1 MNKVRYILI
10 LCLLVTGLAAP
21 AQTAAERWIRVKT
34 YEQVLRDNLWNGSQN
49 INGVRQDTISRS
61 YAGFTGEYEGGGM
74 RDTWQAERGWSAG
87 ASTAS
92 VQHLERMSLKGSFS
106 FIQTEGYG
114 MCGSMFIKPGFYP
127 VDVLEFTP
135 GRKTLQTYSFDG
147 GISYDIAPS
156 WRIGA
161 VMDFESSNIAKR
173 KDLRHSNWRL
183 DLKVAPGIMFHSENF
198 AAGAALLLRKT
209 SETVEATQ
217 VGTSESS
224 YYAFLDK
231 GQMYGVYSIWTG
243 NGVHLDEDGVNGFPA
258 RDFSYG
264 AALQVQYKDFFAE
277 AEYIHTSG
285 TIGEKE
291 YIWFRFPADSFK
303 TRLAYRL
310 VTGKATHYARLVLD
324 WNGRKLNESILEKVT
339 ANGVSTVTNHGSN
352 RIATERGISLD
363 PEYEYITS
371 RIEVLAKAH
380 IGIDKDMASQ
390 IYPYIHT
397 QSVTTYGANARVKAF
412 TGPWTFTAE
421 AGYCGGRTS
430 EDSWMVG
437 EQTGVQTAPYRLQDW
452 YDKQME
458 FKTASRLLAGL
469 SARYDIA
476 RGIYT
481 ELSGE
486 WMHGFDLKYLAG
498 PDRFSTTLTIGYDF

>member
-1 MNKVRYILI
+1 MNKVRHILI
-10 LCLLVTGLAAP
+10 LCLFVTGLAAS
-21 AQTAAERWIRVKT
+21 AQTAAERWSRVKT
-34 YEQVLRDNLWNGSQN
+34 YEQVLRDNLWNGSLN
-49 INGVRQDTISRS
+49 INGVRQDTVSRS

-74 RDTWQAERGWSAG
+74 RDTWQAEQSWSAG
-87 ASTAS
+87 AATAS
-92 VQHLERMSLKGSFS
+92 VKHMENMSLKGSFS
-106 FIQTEGYG
+106 FTQTEGYG

-161 VMDFESSNIAKR
+161 VMEFESANIAKR

-183 DLKVAPGIMFHSENF
+183 DLKVAPGIMYHSEDF
-198 AAGAALLLRKT
+198 AAGAALLLHKT
-209 SETVEATQ
+209 SETVEAAQ

-243 NGVHLDEDGVNGFPA
+243 NGVHLDEAGVNGFPV

-264 AALQVQYKDFFAE
+264 AALQAQYKDFFAE
-277 AEYIHTSG
+277 TEYIHTSG
-285 TIGEKE
+285 SIGEKE

-303 TRLAYRL
+303 TRLAYRH
-310 VTGKATHYARLVLD
+310 TCGKDTHYARLVFGWDGRRLD
-324 WNGRKLNESILEKVT
+324 ESILEKVT

-352 RIATERGISLD
+352 RIATEKGFALD
-363 PEYEYITS
+363 PEYEYITDK
-371 RIEVLAKAH
+371 IEVLAKAS
-380 IGIDKDMASQ
+380 IGISEDMASQ

-437 EQTGVQTAPYRLQDW
+437 EQTGVQTAPYRLQNW
-452 YDKQME
+452 YDRQME

>member
-10 LCLLVTGLAAP
+10 LCLLVTGLAAS
-21 AQTAAERWIRVKT
+21 AQTATEQWSRAKT

-49 INGVRQDTISRS
+49 INGVRQDSTSRS
-61 YAGFTGEYEGGGM
+61 YAGFFGKYEGGQM
-74 RDTWQAERGWSAG
+74 RDTWQAEQSWSAG
-87 ASTAS
+87 ATTAS

-106 FIQTEGYG
+106 FTQTEGYG

-183 DLKVAPGIMFHSENF
+183 DMEVAPGMMYHSGDF
-198 AAGAALLLRKT
+198 AAGVVYLFRKT
-209 SETVEATQ
+209 SETVEAAQ

-231 GQMYGVYSIWTG
+231 GQMYGVHSIWTG
-243 NGVHLDEDGVNGFPA
+243 NGLHLDEAGVDGFPVK
-258 RDFSYG
+258 DFSNG
-264 AALQVQYKDFFAE
+264 AAVQVQYKSFFAE
-277 AEYIHTSG
+277 AEYSHTSG

-303 TRLAYRL
+303 TRFAYRL
-310 VTGKATHYARLVLD
+310 ATGKATHYARLVLD
-324 WNGRKLNESILEKVT
+324 WNGSELNESILEKVT
-339 ANGVSTVTNHGSN
+339 SNGISTVINHGSN
-352 RIATERGISLD
+352 RIATEKGFTLD
-363 PEYEYITS
+363 PEYEYITDKV
-371 RIEVLAKAH
+371 EVLAKAH
-380 IGIDKDMASQ
+380 LGIDKDMASQ
-390 IYPYIHT
+390 IYPYIYT
-397 QSVTTYGANARVKAF
+397 QNVTTYGANARVKAF

-452 YDKQME
+452 YDRQME

>member
-1 MNKVRYILI
+1 MNKVRHILI
-10 LCLLVTGLAAP
+10 LCLFVTGLAAS
-21 AQTAAERWIRVKT
+21 AQTAAERWSRVKT
-34 YEQVLRDNLWNGSQN
+34 YEQVLRDNLWNGSLN
-49 INGVRQDTISRS
+49 INGVRQDTVSRS
-61 YAGFTGEYEGGGM
+61 YAGFTGKYEGGGM
-74 RDTWQAERGWSAG
+74 RDTWQAEQSWSAG
-87 ASTAS
+87 AATAS
-92 VQHLERMSLKGSFS
+92 VKHMENMSLKGSFS
-106 FIQTEGYG
+106 FTQTEGYG

-161 VMDFESSNIAKR
+161 VMEFESANIAKR

-183 DLKVAPGIMFHSENF
+183 DLKVAPGIMYHSEDF
-198 AAGAALLLRKT
+198 AAGAALLLHKT
-209 SETVEATQ
+209 SETVEAAQ

-243 NGVHLDEDGVNGFPA
+243 NGVHLDEAGVNGFPV

-264 AALQVQYKDFFAE
+264 AALQAQYKDFFAE
-277 AEYIHTSG
+277 TEYIHTSG
-285 TIGEKE
+285 SIGEKE

-303 TRLAYRL
+303 TRLAYRH
-310 VTGKATHYARLVLD
+310 TCGKDTHYARLVFGWDGRRLD
-324 WNGRKLNESILEKVT
+324 ESILEKVT

-352 RIATERGISLD
+352 RIATEKGFALD
-363 PEYEYITS
+363 PEYEYITDK
-371 RIEVLAKAH
+371 IEVLAKAS
-380 IGIDKDMASQ
+380 IGISEDMASQ

-437 EQTGVQTAPYRLQDW
+437 EQTGVQTAPYRLQNW
-452 YDKQME
+452 YDRQME

>member
-10 LCLLVTGLAAP
+10 LCLLVTGLAAS
-21 AQTAAERWIRVKT
+21 AQTAAEPWSRVKT

-49 INGVRQDTISRS
+49 INGVRQDSISRS
-61 YAGFTGEYEGGGM
+61 YAGFFGKYEGGQM
-74 RDTWQAERGWSAG
+74 RDTWQAEQSWSAG
-87 ASTAS
+87 AATAS
-92 VQHLERMSLKGSFS
+92 VQHLDRMSLKGSFS

-127 VDVLEFTP
+127 VDVQEFTP

-183 DLKVAPGIMFHSENF
+183 NLTAAPGIMYHSDDF
-198 AAGAALLLRKT
+198 AIGAAYLLRKT
-209 SETVEATQ
+209 SETIEATQ
-217 VGTSESS
+217 IGTSESS

-243 NGVHLDEDGVNGFPA
+243 SGLHLDEAGVNDFPVK
-258 RDFSYG
+258 DFSNG
-264 AALQVQYKDFFAE
+264 VAVQMQYRDFFAE
-277 AEYIHTSG
+277 AEYTHGSG

-291 YIWFRFPADSFK
+291 HIWFRFPSDSFK
-303 TRLAYRL
+303 TRLAYRKT
-310 VTGKATHYARLVLD
+310 TGKANHFARLALV
-324 WNGRKLNESILEKVT
+324 WNGRMLDESILEKVT
-339 ANGVSTVTNHGSN
+339 SGGVSTVINHGSN
-352 RIATERGISLD
+352 RIATEKGFNLD
-363 PEYEYITS
+363 PEYEYITDKV
-371 RIEVLAKAH
+371 EVLAKAH
-380 IGIDKDMASQ
+380 LGIDKDMASQ

-397 QSVTTYGANARVKAF
+397 QNVTTYGANARVKAF

-430 EDSWMVG
+430 EDSWMTDQ
-437 EQTGVQTAPYRLQDW
+437 QTGVQTAPFRLQDW
-452 YDKQME
+452 YERQME
-458 FKTASRLLAGL
+458 FRTAPRLLAGA
-469 SARYDIA
+469 SARYTFA
-476 RGIYT
+476 RDIYT
-481 ELSGE
+481 ELSGN
-486 WMHGFDLKYLAG
+486 WTHGFNLKHLTGA
-498 PDRFSTTLTIGYDF
+498 DRFCTTLTIGYNF

>member
-1 MNKVRYILI
+1 MNKVRHILI
-10 LCLLVTGLAAP
+10 LCLFVTGLAAS
-21 AQTAAERWIRVKT
+21 AQTAAERWSRVKT
-34 YEQVLRDNLWNGSQN
+34 YEQVLRDNLWNGSLN
-49 INGVRQDTISRS
+49 INGVRQDTVSRS

-106 FIQTEGYG
+106 FTQTEGYG

-161 VMDFESSNIAKR
+161 VMEFESANIAKR

-183 DLKVAPGIMFHSENF
+183 DLKVTPGIMYHSDDF

-209 SETVEATQ
+209 SETVEAAQ

-243 NGVHLDEDGVNGFPA
+243 NGVHLDEAGVNGFPA

-264 AALQVQYKDFFAE
+264 AALQAQYKDFFAE
-277 AEYIHTSG
+277 TEYIRTSG
-285 TIGEKE
+285 SIGEKE
-291 YIWFRFPADSFK
+291 YIWFRFPAYSFK
-303 TRLAYRL
+303 TRLAYRH
-310 VTGKATHYARLVLD
+310 TCCKATHYARLVFG
-324 WNGRKLNESILEKVT
+324 WNGRRLDESILEKVT

-352 RIATERGISLD
+352 RIATEKGLSLD
-363 PEYEYITS
+363 PEYEYINS

-397 QSVTTYGANARVKAF
+397 QSLATFGADARVKAF

-452 YDKQME
+452 YDRQME

-486 WMHGFDLKYLAG
+486 WMYGFDLKYLAG

>member
-1 MNKVRYILI
+1 MNKVRHILI
-10 LCLLVTGLAAP
+10 LCLFVTGLAAS
-21 AQTAAERWIRVKT
+21 AQTAAERWSRVKT
-34 YEQVLRDNLWNGSQN
+34 YEQVLRDNLWNGSLN
-49 INGVRQDTISRS
+49 INGVRQDTVSRS
-61 YAGFTGEYEGGGM
+61 YAGFTGEYEEGGM

-106 FIQTEGYG
+106 FTQTEGYG

-161 VMDFESSNIAKR
+161 VMEFESANIAKR

-183 DLKVAPGIMFHSENF
+183 DLKVAPGIMYHSDDL

-209 SETVEATQ
+209 SETLEAAQ

-243 NGVHLDEDGVNGFPA
+243 NGVHLDEAGVNGFPA

-264 AALQVQYKDFFAE
+264 AALQAQYKNFFAE
-277 AEYIHTSG
+277 TEYIRTSG
-285 TIGEKE
+285 SIGEKE
-291 YIWFRFPADSFK
+291 YIWFRFPAYSFK
-303 TRLAYRL
+303 TRLAYRH
-310 VTGKATHYARLVLD
+310 TCCKATHYARLVFG
-324 WNGRKLNESILEKVT
+324 WNGRRLDESILEKVT

-363 PEYEYITS
+363 PEYEYINS

-380 IGIDKDMASQ
+380 IGVDKDMASQ

-397 QSVTTYGANARVKAF
+397 QSLATFGADARVKIF
-412 TGPWTFTAE
+412 SGPWTFTAE

-452 YDKQME
+452 YDRQME

-486 WMHGFDLKYLAG
+486 WMYGFDLKYLAG

>member
-1 MNKVRYILI
+1 MNKVRHILI
-10 LCLLVTGLAAP
+10 LCLFVTGLAAS
-21 AQTAAERWIRVKT
+21 AQTAAERCSRVKT
-34 YEQVLRDNLWNGSQN
+34 YEQVLRDNLWNGSLN
-49 INGVRQDTISRS
+49 INGVRQDTVSRS

-106 FIQTEGYG
+106 FTQTEGYG

-161 VMDFESSNIAKR
+161 VMEFESANIAKR

-183 DLKVAPGIMFHSENF
+183 DLKVAPGIMYHSDDF

-209 SETVEATQ
+209 SETVEAAQ

-264 AALQVQYKDFFAE
+264 AALQAQYKNFFAE
-277 AEYIHTSG
+277 TEYIRTSG
-285 TIGEKE
+285 SIGEKE
-291 YIWFRFPADSFK
+291 YIWFRFPAYSFK
-303 TRLAYRL
+303 TRLAYRH
-310 VTGKATHYARLVLD
+310 TCCKATHYARLVFG
-324 WNGRKLNESILEKVT
+324 WNGRRLDESILEKVT

-352 RIATERGISLD
+352 RIATEKGLSLD
-363 PEYEYITS
+363 PEYEYINS

-380 IGIDKDMASQ
+380 IGVDKDMASQ

-397 QSVTTYGANARVKAF
+397 QSLATFGADARVKIF

-452 YDKQME
+452 YDRQME

-486 WMHGFDLKYLAG
+486 WMYGFDLKYLAG

>member
-1 MNKVRYILI
+1 MNKVRHILI
-10 LCLLVTGLAAP
+10 LCLFVTGLAAS
-21 AQTAAERWIRVKT
+21 AQTAAERWSRVKT
-34 YEQVLRDNLWNGSQN
+34 YEQVLRDNLWNGSLN
-49 INGVRQDTISRS
+49 INGVRQDTVSRS

-106 FIQTEGYG
+106 FTQTEGYG

-183 DLKVAPGIMFHSENF
+183 DLKVAPGIMYHSDDF

-209 SETVEATQ
+209 SETVEAAQ

-264 AALQVQYKDFFAE
+264 AALQAQYKNFFAE
-277 AEYIHTSG
+277 TEYIRTSG
-285 TIGEKE
+285 SIGEKE
-291 YIWFRFPADSFK
+291 YIWFRFPAGSFK
-303 TRLAYRL
+303 TRLAYRH
-310 VTGKATHYARLVLD
+310 TCGKATHYARLAFG
-324 WNGRKLNESILEKVT
+324 WNGRRLDESILEKVT

-363 PEYEYITS
+363 PEYECINS

-452 YDKQME
+452 YDRQME

-486 WMHGFDLKYLAG
+486 WMYGFDLKYLAG

>member
-1 MNKVRYILI
+1 MNKARYILI
-10 LCLLVTGLAAP
+10 LCLLVTGLAAS

-49 INGVRQDTISRS
+49 INGVRQDTVSRS
-61 YAGFTGEYEGGGM
+61 YAGFTAEYEGGGM

-92 VQHLERMSLKGSFS
+92 VQHLDRMSLKGSFS

-183 DLKVAPGIMFHSENF
+183 DMKVTPGIMYHHGDF
-198 AAGAALLLRKT
+198 AAGFVYLFRKT
-209 SETVEATQ
+209 SETVEAAQ
-217 VGTSESS
+217 IGTSESS

-231 GQMYGVYSIWTG
+231 GQMFGVHSIWTG
-243 NGVHLDEDGVNGFPA
+243 NGLHLDEDGVNGFPVK
-258 RDFSYG
+258 DFSNG
-264 AALQVQYKDFFAE
+264 AAVQVQYKGFFAE
-277 AEYIHTSG
+277 AEYSHTSG

-324 WNGRKLNESILEKVT
+324 WNRRKLNESILEKVT
-339 ANGVSTVTNHGSN
+339 SNGISTV
-352 RIATERGISLD
+352 I
-363 PEYEYITS
+363 
-371 RIEVLAKAH
+371 
-380 IGIDKDMASQ
+380 
-390 IYPYIHT
+390 
-397 QSVTTYGANARVKAF
+397 
-412 TGPWTFTAE
+412 
-421 AGYCGGRTS
+421 
-430 EDSWMVG
+430 
-437 EQTGVQTAPYRLQDW
+437 
-452 YDKQME
+452 
-458 FKTASRLLAGL
+458 
-469 SARYDIA
+469 
-476 RGIYT
+476 
-481 ELSGE
+481 
-486 WMHGFDLKYLAG
+486 
-498 PDRFSTTLTIGYDF
+498 

>member
-10 LCLLVTGLAAP
+10 LCLLVTGLAAS
-21 AQTAAERWIRVKT
+21 AQTAAEPWSRVKT

-49 INGVRQDTISRS
+49 INGVRQDSISRS
-61 YAGFTGEYEGGGM
+61 YAGFFGKYKGGQM
-74 RDTWQAERGWSAG
+74 RDTWQAEQSWSAG
-87 ASTAS
+87 AATAS

-183 DLKVAPGIMFHSENF
+183 NLTAAPGIMYHSDDF
-198 AAGAALLLRKT
+198 AIGAAYLLRKT
-209 SETVEATQ
+209 SETIEATQ
-217 VGTSESS
+217 IGTSESS

-243 NGVHLDEDGVNGFPA
+243 SGLHLDEAGVNDFPVK
-258 RDFSYG
+258 DFSNG
-264 AALQVQYKDFFAE
+264 VAVQMQYRDFFAE
-277 AEYIHTSG
+277 AEYTHGSG

-291 YIWFRFPADSFK
+291 HIWFRFPSDSFK
-303 TRLAYRL
+303 TRLAYRHTSSK
-310 VTGKATHYARLVLD
+310 VTHYARLVFD
-324 WNGRKLNESILEKVT
+324 WSGRKLEESILEKVT

-452 YDKQME
+452 YDRQME

-486 WMHGFDLKYLAG
+486 WIHGFGLRYLAG